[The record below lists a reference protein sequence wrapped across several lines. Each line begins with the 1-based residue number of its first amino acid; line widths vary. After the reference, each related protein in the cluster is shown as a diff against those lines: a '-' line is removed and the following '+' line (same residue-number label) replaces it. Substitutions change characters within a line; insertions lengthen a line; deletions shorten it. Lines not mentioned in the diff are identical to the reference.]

1 MKRLLLSI
9 GFISVLLILGCNK
22 RLESQNSGGNT
33 QLDTTVIAK
42 GLEVPW
48 EILWSPDNNIWV
60 TERTGRVLRINPN
73 TRQMDILLEIE
84 VAQQGESGLLGMTLH
99 PDFPTT
105 PLVYLVYNYFES
117 TTIRERLS
125 RYTYQQDQLV
135 NEEILINNIPGN
147 TYHDGSRLAFGPDGK
162 LYMTTGDAGN
172 MSSAQDPGSLN
183 GKVLRINPDGTVPD
197 DNPVSGSYVWAS
209 GSRNAQGLVFSPTGI
224 LYSSEH
230 GPDSDDEINIIEM
243 GRNYGWPNVKGM
255 CNAPEEITFCD
266 ANNVR
271 EPIQVYTPTLA
282 LAGIAYYDHDL
293 IPEWNNSL
301 IVTSLKA
308 GKLLILH
315 LDETGMS
322 ITGSTT
328 VYDNTL
334 GRLRDVCVSNDGRV
348 FISTSNRDGR
358 GTPKPGDDKIIE
370 IKPEGTNSIK
380 KEDKSSGLRIIPNPV
395 KGLFS
400 VKMDNSF
407 SDGIFSLFDLRGKLV
422 MTGKSNMLESGV
434 DISSLEPGLYKI
446 TLINELNS
454 ASASILKM

>member
-1 MKRLLLSI
+1 MRRYIILI
-9 GFISVLLILGCNK
+9 AFVNLILIVGCNK
-22 RLESQNSGGNT
+22 RLESQNSGGPT
-33 QLDTTVIAK
+33 QLDTTIVAQ

-48 EILWSPDNNIWV
+48 EILWSPDDHIWV
-60 TERTGRVLRINPN
+60 TERIGRVLRINPDN
-73 TRQMDILLEIE
+73 KQSQLLLEIE
-84 VAQQGESGLLGMTLH
+84 VSQQGESGLLGMTLH
-99 PDFPTT
+99 PDFPAT
-105 PLVYLVYNYFES
+105 PWVYLVYNYDDS
-117 TTIRERLS
+117 NLIKERLS
-125 RYTYQQDQLV
+125 KFIYQQDQLV

-197 DNPVSGSYVWAS
+197 DNPFAGSYVWS
-209 GSRNAQGLVFSPTGI
+209 LGSRNAQGLVFSPAGI

-255 CNAPEEITFCD
+255 CNTPDEILFCD
-266 ANNVR
+266 EYNVR

-282 LAGIAYYDHDL
+282 LAGIAYYDHEL

-308 GKLLILH
+308 GKLMILH
-315 LDETGMS
+315 LDEAGLA
-322 ITGSTT
+322 ITGTT
-328 VYDNTL
+328 IVYDNTL
-334 GRLRDVCVSNDGRV
+334 GRLRDVCVSDDGRV

-370 IKPEGTNSIK
+370 IRPEGTNSIDK
-380 KEDKSSGLRIIPNPV
+380 KDKSSGMRIIPNPV
-395 KGLFS
+395 NNQFRASL
-400 VKMDNSF
+400 DNELK
-407 SDGIFSLFDLRGKLV
+407 DGTFCLYDIQGKLL
-422 MTGKSNMLESGV
+422 MEGNSLSLTSDT
-434 DISSLEPGLYKI
+434 DISFLKPGLYKI
-446 TLINELNS
+446 ILTNQTQYS
-454 ASASILKM
+454 SASILKL

>member
-1 MKRLLLSI
+1 MRRFMTMI
-9 GFISVLLILGCNK
+9 GLVTAVIIIGCNK
-22 RLESQNSGGNT
+22 RLESQNSGGQT
-33 QLDTTVIAK
+33 QLDTTIIAQ

-48 EILWSPDNNIWV
+48 EILWSPDNHIWV
-60 TERTGRVLRINPN
+60 TERTGRVLRINPDN
-73 TRQMDILLEIE
+73 KQKQLLLDID
-84 VAQQGESGLLGMTLH
+84 VAQEGESGLLGMALH
-99 PDFPTT
+99 PDFPGT
-105 PLVYLVYNYFES
+105 PWVYLVYNYYES
-117 TTIRERLS
+117 TNIKERLS
-125 RYTYQQDQLV
+125 KFIYQEEQLI

-172 MSSAQDPGSLN
+172 MPWAQDPNSLN
-183 GKVLRINPDGTVPD
+183 GKVLRINPDGTVPE
-197 DNPVSGSYVWAS
+197 DNPTAGSYVWTL
-209 GSRNAQGLVFSPTGI
+209 GSRNAQGLDFSPAGI

-255 CNAPEEITFCD
+255 CNTPEEIIFCD
-266 ANNVR
+266 ENNVR
-271 EPIQVYTPTLA
+271 EPIQTYTPTLA
-282 LAGIAYYDHDL
+282 LAGIAYYGHNL

-308 GKLLILH
+308 GKMLILH
-315 LDETGMS
+315 LDEAGMT

-334 GRLRDVCVSNDGRV
+334 GRLRDVCISGDGRV

-370 IKPEGTNSIK
+370 IKPQDPNSIDK
-380 KEDKSSGLRIIPNPV
+380 KDKSSGLRIVPNPV

-400 VKMDNSF
+400 VIMDSSF
-407 SDGIFSLFDLRGKLV
+407 NNGTFSLFDVHGKLH
-422 MTGKSNMLESGV
+422 MQGNSNTLVSGI
-434 DISSLEPGLYKI
+434 DISRLLPGLYKI
-446 TLINELNS
+446 VLKNERNS
-454 ASASILKM
+454 ASASVLKM

>member
-1 MKRLLLSI
+1 MRRYI
-9 GFISVLLILGCNK
+9 IVIAFVNLILIVGCNN
-22 RLESQNSGGNT
+22 RLESQNSGGTT
-33 QLDTTVIAK
+33 QLDTTIVAQ

-48 EILWSPDNNIWV
+48 EILWSPDDHIWV
-60 TERTGRVLRINPN
+60 TERPGRVLRINPE
-73 TRQMDILLEIE
+73 TRQTQLLLEIE
-84 VAQQGESGLLGMTLH
+84 VSQQGESGLLGMTLH
-99 PDFPTT
+99 PDFPAT
-105 PLVYLVYNYFES
+105 PWVYLVYNYDES
-117 TTIRERLS
+117 TLIKERLS
-125 RYTYQQDQLV
+125 RFIYQQDQLV

-183 GKVLRINPDGTVPD
+183 GKVLRINPDGTVPE
-197 DNPVSGSYVWAS
+197 DNPFAGSYVWS
-209 GSRNAQGLVFSPTGI
+209 LGSRNAQGLVFSPAGI

-255 CNAPEEITFCD
+255 CNTPDEILFCD
-266 ANNVR
+266 EYNVR

-315 LDETGMS
+315 LDEPGLA
-322 ITGSTT
+322 ITGTT
-328 VYDNTL
+328 IVYDNTL
-334 GRLRDVCVSNDGRV
+334 GRLRDVCVSDDGRV

-358 GTPKPGDDKIIE
+358 GTLKPGDDKIIE
-370 IKPEGTNSIK
+370 IRPEGTNSIDK
-380 KEDKSSGLRIIPNPV
+380 KDKSSGMRIIPNPV
-395 KGLFS
+395 NNQFRASLTNELK
-400 VKMDNSF
+400 
-407 SDGIFSLFDLRGKLV
+407 DGTFSLYDIQGKLL
-422 MTGKSNMLESGV
+422 MEGNSLTLNSDT
-434 DISSLEPGLYKI
+434 DISFLKPGLYKI
-446 TLINELNS
+446 ILTNQTQYS
-454 ASASILKM
+454 SASILKL